1 MVLQADEAI
10 GKQQNAGRGDESQVR
25 HSGQAP
31 VISHSTA
38 TQVTMAGH
46 SSSDVANRLAAAK
59 PVSWQ
64 GKGDIFQAPWVPILR
79 GKWLV
84 LDLWAGV
91 SGLCLALLSMG
102 CTF

>member
-1 MVLQADEAI
+1 MRQLENSRMLD
-10 GKQQNAGRGDESQVR
+10 
-25 HSGQAP
+25 SGQAP

-38 TQVTMAGH
+38 RQVTMAGH

-84 LDLWAGV
+84 LDLWGRGQWTV
-91 SGLCLALLSMG
+91 PSSFVYGMHLLGLGS
-102 CTF
+102 